1 MKLAIVGGGISGLS
15 LAYYLQN
22 DFEITVFEKEKWGG
36 KAYTA
41 KVDNYLM
48 EEGVNGFLS
57 NSPKTLELCEEIGI
71 KPIKANEN
79 SKIRYIYDEKL
90 IKIPLKPMDFLRSD
104 ILSLR
109 GKLNVAMEIFR
120 KPVCDKEESV
130 AEFATRRLGKEFT
143 RRMMIPM
150 LAGIYASTPEITSMN
165 ADFPKLKRI
174 ECEYGS
180 LFKGMIKLKRGGQ
193 PSGELHSFNYG
204 MSEMIDRL
212 KQKTKAN
219 FIKKEI
225 KDIDSLKEFDKVVI
239 ATPAYAAAD
248 ILKKYTKLSSLLK
261 KIKYNPVAIVGF
273 DFDSISPVSFGILT
287 IKNKTLGILMDKY
300 IFPNRNGIRAMVG
313 GQRFKEIV
321 EMRENDIIKFTMEDI
336 EKIVGKNNLKIE
348 FFKMHKKGIPN
359 YGVGRIEIVKNIMEE
374 VNQIENLYL
383 NSNAY
388 KGVSFNDCIKNSKN
402 LAGNIVLQ
410 QHLDIDRKT

>member
-41 KVDNYLM
+41 KVGNYLM
-48 EEGVNGFLS
+48 EEGVNGFLN

-109 GKLNVAMEIFR
+109 GKLNVAVEIFR

-165 ADFPKLKRI
+165 AAFPKLKRI

-300 IFPNRNGIRAMVG
+300 IFPNRNGIRVMIG
-313 GQRFKEIV
+313 GARFAEIKNLSEEEIIEIAKKDV
-321 EMRENDIIKFTMEDI
+321 YKIIKAKNPKFTWI
-336 EKIVGKNNLKIE
+336 KLHKNA
-348 FFKMHKKGIPN
+348 IPN
-359 YGVGRIEIVKNIMEE
+359 YSLGHQELVREIMSEAKNI
-374 VNQIENLYL
+374 NIYL
-383 NSNAY
+383 TGNAY
-388 KGVSFNDCIKNSKN
+388 NGVSFNDCIKNSFE
-402 LAGNIVLQ
+402 LAQKIKDQNA
-410 QHLDIDRKT
+410 